1 MKHKTVVVVRGTPA
15 SGKSTTCNQ
24 LKEAMLAQ
32 GLTVSYLPWDTF
44 HHFVEPRSHLTQKI
58 IMEDTLRLLKVADD
72 CLDAGSDLIILD
84 GVFIYPEEIDA
95 IHCQFTRKNVRILH
109 YRLVAQEATLITR
122 NQERAI
128 EDRLPTCR
136 IREVAQDSLWNNNVP
151 DETLLDSAKYSTN
164 RIVALISQ
172 AIMQQ
177 SAPVPADVF
186 ANPTTSHLWRLGTVL
201 RYPELKRFKH
211 IDLVWQEN
219 HQQWQSNTFFDFTFT
234 AKEETELLTFL
245 QQQSQSIV
253 FKYLNAESHA
263 YHYLHHLAQQHGL
276 HCHAE
281 SKWLAPIANIPPR
294 TTVTDF
300 LIRHSTRLKRS
311 LKKARGYSTVT
322 RYSTSGQTEQLW
334 QDALCVDARS
344 WKTTQ
349 QSDMR
354 SLNREDLQY
363 LPGLLSKSN
372 QYHLAVTY
380 DDTGTPGAWSLM
392 LNDGAGQ
399 WYAAK
404 WGCSHQGRES
414 LMGINCLM
422 DHLERLY
429 CPDTGLQVDLWGRN
443 NEFYDQLASQYIER
457 LHLRITP

>member
-1 MKHKTVVVVRGTPA
+1 MKHKTIVVVRGTPA

-44 HHFVEPRSHLTQKI
+44 HHFVEPRTSLTQKI

-95 IHCQFTRKNVRILH
+95 IHSLFTRKDIRILH
-109 YRLVAQEATLITR
+109 YRLVAREPTLIIR

-128 EDRLPTCR
+128 ADRLPISR
-136 IREVAQDSLWNNNVP
+136 IKEVAQDNLWDDTLP
-151 DETLLDSAKYSTN
+151 HECLLDSSKYSPD

-177 SAPVPADVF
+177 SAPVNSF

-201 RYPELKRFKH
+201 RYPELKRFENV
-211 IDLVWQEN
+211 DLVWQKN

-234 AKEETELLTFL
+234 TKEEKELLSFL
-245 QQQSQSIV
+245 KQQPIF
-253 FKYLNAESHA
+253 FKYLNAKSHA
-263 YHYLHHLAQQHGL
+263 YCYLHNLAQQQGL
-276 HCHAE
+276 QCHEE
-281 SKWLAPIANIPPR
+281 SQWLAPVVNIPSK

-300 LIRHSTRLKRS
+300 LTQHATRLKRS
-311 LKKARGYSTVT
+311 LKKARTYHTVT
-322 RYSTSGQTEQLW
+322 RYSTAGHIEQLW
-334 QDALCVDARS
+334 QDALYVDAQS

-380 DDTGTPGAWSLM
+380 DDKGTPGAWSLM
-392 LNDGAGQ
+392 LNNGAGQ

-404 WGCSHQGRES
+404 WGCSHQGRDM

-422 DHLERLY
+422 SHLEMLY
-429 CPDTGLQVDLWGRN
+429 CPYTGLLVDLWGRE
-443 NEFYDQLASQYIER
+443 NEFYDQLANEYIER